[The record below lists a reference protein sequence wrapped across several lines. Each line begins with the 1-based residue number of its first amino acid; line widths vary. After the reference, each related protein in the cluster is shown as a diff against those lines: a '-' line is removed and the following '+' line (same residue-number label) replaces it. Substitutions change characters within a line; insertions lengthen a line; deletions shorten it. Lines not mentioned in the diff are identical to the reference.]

1 MMHLRATSLHLLD
14 SVGLLVPVYRLYE
27 SARSLSAETDVVGL
41 DGLHRC
47 LGCPGLW
54 MYVEGAR
61 RQSRRCCSTPF

>member
-1 MMHLRATSLHLLD
+1 MHLRAASLRLLD

-47 LGCPGLW
+47 LGRPGLW
-54 MYVEGAR
+54 MYVEGASSPR
-61 RQSRRCCSTPF
+61 RQS